1 MPIYAKLHIWHIW
14 YQQFTEFDYT
24 HQHVNQNS
32 PAGSFAKKK
41 QFYHH
46 HKHHLIFILDLWK
59 NWSILAKNLIFMVL
73 AIRPNRN
80 FMLLS
85 LEFRL
90 TSYVM
95 NLPYG
100 VFHILQNHFFCISWT
115 PHYTPCTL
123 KSGIVVLVGINVLVG
138 KLVRKNKRTGWSKH
152 TGEKIE
158 STF

>member
-1 MPIYAKLHIWHIW
+1 MLDRLA
-14 YQQFTEFDYT
+14 
-24 HQHVNQNS
+24 
-32 PAGSFAKKK
+32 
-41 QFYHH
+41 
-46 HKHHLIFILDLWK
+46 IFILDLWK

-100 VFHILQNHFFCISWT
+100 VFHILQNQFFCISWT

-138 KLVRKNKRTGWSKH
+138 TFVKINKHTGGNKRTGGNFCQREYRNKLLLKPEPYKSFH
-152 TGEKIE
+152 FR
-158 STF
+158 S